1 MEPDTTL
8 ISTSAFSPKVNGPS
22 RWLAWYT
29 NLIILVGVAII
40 LFACANLPEDLVG
53 LTVFASMA
61 AVAELSNVELFS
73 NSRSRVSVSSV
84 IGISSILVFGPLAG
98 AIVHVATGLMTL
110 ATTTLR
116 SQNAANGRP
125 RVSAWRRTAFNTSM
139 FVIAIAVAGWTY
151 QLTGGTTGNVMMMN
165 NLLPLLAAATIDVL
179 VNLVILIGVIS
190 LQTRRTV
197 SSIWNDDFQWAA
209 PIMIAGNIF
218 GAVLSLAYEMFRFLG
233 LAVFMLPIL
242 ATSYSFRLY
251 VAKSKVYVDKL
262 QKMNDELDEI
272 NMGLLETLGAV
283 ITADDAYTYGH
294 STQVAVYASAIAD
307 RLKLTEDEKSRIVK
321 AALIHDLGKVAVDD
335 RIMSKDGPLTN
346 DEFAKVKRHPEIGA
360 EIVSRMKG
368 FQDLV
373 DIVKHHHER
382 WDGKGYP
389 DGLMGDEIVLGA
401 RILALADA
409 LDAMFSDRP
418 YRPPRTYKEVISE
431 VARCSGTQFDPLI
444 ADAFFG
450 LAGEK
455 GREFFLNS
463 ATSVQNTVPNGS
475 DNPAEHYLKKTMI
488 PDRDN

>member
-29 NLIILVGVAII
+29 NLIILVGIAII

-151 QLTGGTTGNVMMMN
+151 QLSGGTTGNVMMMN

-251 VAKSKVYVDKL
+251 VAKSKGYVDKL

-294 STQVAVYASAIAD
+294 STQVAV
-307 RLKLTEDEKSRIVK
+307 
-321 AALIHDLGKVAVDD
+321 
-335 RIMSKDGPLTN
+335 
-346 DEFAKVKRHPEIGA
+346 
-360 EIVSRMKG
+360 
-368 FQDLV
+368 
-373 DIVKHHHER
+373 
-382 WDGKGYP
+382 
-389 DGLMGDEIVLGA
+389 
-401 RILALADA
+401 
-409 LDAMFSDRP
+409 
-418 YRPPRTYKEVISE
+418 
-431 VARCSGTQFDPLI
+431 
-444 ADAFFG
+444 
-450 LAGEK
+450 
-455 GREFFLNS
+455 
-463 ATSVQNTVPNGS
+463 
-475 DNPAEHYLKKTMI
+475 
-488 PDRDN
+488 